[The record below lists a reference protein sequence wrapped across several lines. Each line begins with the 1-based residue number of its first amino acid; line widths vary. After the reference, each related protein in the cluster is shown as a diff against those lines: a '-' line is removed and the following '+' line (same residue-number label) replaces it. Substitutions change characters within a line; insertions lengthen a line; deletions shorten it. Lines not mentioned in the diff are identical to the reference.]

1 MFARR
6 EGSGDPGPGSQMR
19 NAMRRQFLTA
29 LAIAAATA
37 ACAKTERSAV
47 MQQGTAG
54 DVAAVRRAID
64 SLNAT
69 MADAVRRRDS
79 VTAGSLYDIDA
90 MVMPEGMTAAAGRAA
105 IQARFGDLLSH
116 LAAANV
122 TLTTQ
127 DVTVSGDLAVETG
140 RYAWALTPKSG
151 KTMVDSGKYVVVWKK
166 QADGSWKIY
175 RDVSNHDGPAATG
188 HSG

>member
-1 MFARR
+1 
-6 EGSGDPGPGSQMR
+6 
-19 NAMRRQFLTA
+19 MRRGMRRPLIG
-29 LAIAAATA
+29 LAIAGAAVG
-37 ACAKTERSAV
+37 CAKMEQPPVT
-47 MQQGTAG
+47 QQGAA
-54 DVAAVRRAID
+54 DDFAAVRHAVD

-79 VTAGSLYDIDA
+79 LTAGSLYDIDA